1 MKNVLLLGANSDVGK
16 ALAIVYAQSGYAL
29 TLASRNTTELEQ
41 FVKQNNLK
49 ATILPFDATD
59 LDSHA
64 TFYHQLAEKPSVIVC
79 AFGYLGDNLIA
90 NTSETERNNILM
102 TNFNGAVSILSI
114 AAEAMKIQGEGM
126 IIGVSSVAGDRGKGL
141 TVYYSAAKAGFT
153 AYLSGLR
160 NQLVNQNI
168 HVMSVI
174 PGYIS
179 SKMIAHL
186 STPALL
192 TSSPEQVA
200 QQIYKAQ
207 QKKSNVIYVSNIWRL
222 VMCVIKFIPEFI
234 FKKLK
239 L

>member
-16 ALAIVYAQSGYAL
+16 ALAKVYAQSGYTL
-29 TLASRNTTELEQ
+29 TLASRSTTELQQ
-41 FVKQNNLK
+41 FVAQNNLE
-49 ATILPFDATD
+49 ATVLFFDATD
-59 LDSHA
+59 LDSHVA
-64 TFYHQLAEKPSVIVC
+64 FYEQLPEKPSVVVC
-79 AFGYLGDNLIA
+79 AFGYLGDNLLA
-90 NTSETERNNILM
+90 NTSEKERNTILT

-114 AAEAMKIQGEGM
+114 AVEAMKKQGKGI
-126 IIGVSSVAGDRGKGL
+126 IIGISSVAGDRGKGS
-141 TVYYSAAKAGFT
+141 TVYYGAAKAGFT

-160 NQLVNQNI
+160 NQLAHQNI

-186 STPALL
+186 STPSFL
-192 TSSPEQVA
+192 TSSPEHVA

-207 QKKSNVIYVSNIWRL
+207 QRKSNVIYVSAIWRL
-222 VMCVIKFIPEFI
+222 VMCVIKIIPEFI